1 MAHFAQLNENNKV
14 INIIVV
20 SNDKIIN
27 PETGLEDE
35 NIGIN
40 FCKSLFDQDTNW
52 VQTSYN
58 SNFRGNYA
66 GIGFS
71 YEKEYDI
78 FLPPKPY
85 DSWIIDLESI
95 GWKAPIPKPNT
106 DEYFKKNYQWIEN
119 KQEWFSIKEYIYN
132 KYAKNFEYSEIE
144 EIVNEYNLIDN
155 KITPIHG
162 NENYFVSIEKVKN
175 FLIAHM
181 SFNNWNSKIAK
192 NWAIDYENNK
202 YNTANAV
209 YFALKYYVN
218 DNDKYLFKKFINSYT
233 DYILLEDINSWLVY
247 KRDKIV

>member
-40 FCKSLFDQDTNW
+40 FCKSLFGKDTNW
-52 VQTSYN
+52 IQTSYN
-58 SNFRGNYA
+58 SNFRGNFA

-106 DEYFKKNYQWIEN
+106 DEYFKKNYQWIES

-144 EIVNEYNLIDN
+144 KIVNTYNLIDN
-155 KITPIHG
+155 KIIPIHG
-162 NENYFVSIEKVKN
+162 NENYTVSIEKVKN

-181 SFNNWNSKIAK
+181 KFDNWSSKIS
-192 NWAIDYENNK
+192 NYWIVDYENHK
-202 YNTANAV
+202 YTKANTIH
-209 YFALKYYVN
+209 FSIKYCP
-218 DNDKYLFKKFINSYT
+218 DEKIKSATKKFMGTFN
-233 DYILLEDINSWLVY
+233 DYYLLEEINDWVIF
-247 KRDKIV
+247 KRDKII